1 MSPEPCKMTHKNI
14 TSLISPVFTRP
25 SYTGEQVPACNSSL
39 QCSPVP
45 ATQVS
50 NHLPASRPVFWLVQS
65 ECCKGSDVKLFP
77 PRLQCNVNQ
86 THAGYTAATTTPLF
100 QRPSSMYISTGHF
113 HVDPLRTCILE
124 QKLCGQVTW
133 PDAVP
138 ASKATVSVSKLQSL
152 TQARHSSPRPLF
164 IHRRTPELVLSSSIA
179 GLPRLTQAQT
189 STHLIVS
196 SPITGLPRLTQART
210 STPHLILS
218 SSIAG
223 LPRLTQALTSTHRI
237 QSSSHTYRPVQG
249 QGRVVTFTGQCKV
262 KVQWSYSQAG
272 ARSRSSGVQ
281 GQGQVVIVTGRCK
294 VKVKWSYSQADA
306 RSRSSGLMSGRRLLY
321 ATMSS
326 RSSLSRESR

>member
-1 MSPEPCKMTHKNI
+1 LSPEPCKMTHKNI

-179 GLPRLTQAQT
+179 GLPRLTQA
-189 STHLIVS
+189 
-196 SPITGLPRLTQART
+196 
-210 STPHLILS
+210 
-218 SSIAG
+218 
-223 LPRLTQALTSTHRI
+223 LTSTHRI